1 MRLRLSSLG
10 LAALLLGANLAL
22 AADRPP
28 QNLHLVGDHWTA
40 WDPPDPPADAQVHV
54 IVRGD
59 TLWDLAAR
67 YYGDPYLWPQ
77 LWERNQYI
85 LDAHW
90 IYPGDPLVLGP
101 QVAAPETVG
110 AVGEEG
116 AGEEG
121 EGEEAREP
129 SPPVPGVLTSLEAAG
144 TVVPLGFE
152 SDIYCSGYIG
162 ELNEEFSY
170 HVVGSEYEALSLHH
184 GATFGKGELFYESGG
199 GLTTKYTL
207 STGDILYL
215 DGGRARGLSA
225 GQVFT
230 ALSPGKPI
238 SHPETGEVIGRFY
251 HYQGRVRV
259 LAAQDETAIGE
270 IVHTCSGVLVG
281 ASLTPFEAEPI
292 PLGRP
297 TAGRPINLPP
307 PAGKLDEAPMIVYAK
322 DELVTLGEDNLVYV
336 NLGTTED
343 VIPGDIFTIYRR
355 NRPGF
360 PPVVLG
366 ELAIMSV
373 HPRFSLARII
383 DSRYVVYVGDRLEA
397 K

>member
-1 MRLRLSSLG
+1 LRLSSLG
-10 LAALLLGANLAL
+10 LAALLFGANLAL

-40 WDPPDPPADAQVHV
+40 WDPPDPPADAQVHL

-59 TLWDLAAR
+59 TLWDLAAQ
-67 YYGDPYLWPQ
+67 YYGDPQ

-116 AGEEG
+116 AGEEAG
-121 EGEEAREP
+121 GEETAEP
-129 SPPVPGVLTSLEAAG
+129 SPPVPGVLTSQEAAA
-144 TVVPLGFE
+144 TVVPLGYE

-162 ELNEEFSY
+162 ELREDFPY
-170 HVVGSEYEALSLHH
+170 HVVGSEYEALSVHR
-184 GATFGKGELFYESGG
+184 GATIGKGEVFYESGG
-199 GLTTKYTL
+199 GLTTKFAL

-215 DGGRARGLSA
+215 DGGRARGMSA

-230 ALSPGKPI
+230 ALAPGNPV
-238 SHPETGEVIGRFY
+238 SHPETGDVIGRLY
-251 HYQGRVRV
+251 LYQGRVRV
-259 LAAQDETAIGE
+259 LAAQEETAIAE
-270 IVHTCSGVLVG
+270 IVHTCTGVFVG
-281 ASLTPFEAEPI
+281 ASLKPFEAEPI

-297 TAGRPINLPP
+297 TAGRPINFPP
-307 PAGKLDEAPMIVYAK
+307 PDAKLETAPMIVHAK
-322 DELVTLGEDNLVYV
+322 DELITLGEDNLVYV
-336 NLGTTED
+336 NLGAAED